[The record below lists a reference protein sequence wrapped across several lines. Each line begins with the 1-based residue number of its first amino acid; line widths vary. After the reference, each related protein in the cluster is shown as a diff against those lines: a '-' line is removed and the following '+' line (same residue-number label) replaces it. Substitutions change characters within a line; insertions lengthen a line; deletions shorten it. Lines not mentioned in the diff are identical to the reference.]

1 MFYIKMI
8 IKSSIG
14 NININELSKIENL
27 INDSFFQMEINNV
40 NDIEVFMK

>member
-1 MFYIKMI
+1 MI
-8 IKSSIG
+8 IKSSMG

-27 INDSFFQMEINNV
+27 INDSFFQMEINND